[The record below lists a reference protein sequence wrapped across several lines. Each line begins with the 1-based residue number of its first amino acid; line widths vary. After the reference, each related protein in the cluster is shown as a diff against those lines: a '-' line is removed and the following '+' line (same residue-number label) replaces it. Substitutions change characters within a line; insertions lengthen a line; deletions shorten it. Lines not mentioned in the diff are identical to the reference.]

1 MSYQFQL
8 RAPTKTEA
16 REKVKDQLNLVAR
29 NQVCHE
35 KDKAIHL
42 AALGAMLTMLDDPTI
57 NQDINVIMSGSLT
70 GQWVGSDVTQVYGAN
85 LSISVALTNKL
96 PI

>member
-8 RAPTKTEA
+8 RASTKIEA
-16 REKVKDQLNLVAR
+16 REKVKQQLDQVAR
-29 NQVCHE
+29 NQVWHE
-35 KDKAIHL
+35 KDKTIHL
-42 AALGAMLTMLDDPTI
+42 AALGAMLTTLDDPTI

-70 GQWVGSDVTQVYGAN
+70 GQWVGSDVTRVYGAN